1 VVTEP
6 ELCDEPVDEE
16 PVDEEPVDEP
26 LAADESS
33 SPEDDP
39 LDVDA
44 SFDVELP
51 VVVEL
56 EREVLACCVAFVDA
70 DELAPR

>member
-1 VVTEP
+1 MVTEP

-16 PVDEEPVDEP
+16 PVDEP
-26 LAADESS
+26 LPLEDESS
-33 SPEDDP
+33 SPEDEP
-39 LDVDA
+39 LAVEA

-51 VVVEL
+51 VVL